1 MQVKEDYLL
10 SRKQLEDEKIA
21 EVNLKHDLMSWF
33 DDVLNV
39 ILSCIRDEKQDDI
52 LYLFQVE
59 NIIRNHKQDYLD
71 ILSDDV
77 QDFYIT
83 HSENVEA
90 RINNKVARK
99 QLDNTL
105 LLVAAK
111 EDNLDEWLYSDIT
124 SEELSEQIKKKLRY
138 NNNVQSTLNKYLNRY
153 NFNGLKPSD
162 LGYYELLEYE
172 IDEAV
177 IEYMS
182 NNVFTASES
191 TLQRVTQKV
200 YEIIKEAYAEEGEG
214 TYAVADRIQEMFND
228 LKDFEAER
236 IARTET
242 LKAQSS
248 ANHNRLVNNPN
259 VEYVQWLATD
269 DERVRDSHAEVDGE
283 ITFADGTGMYSNG
296 LRYPGDTS
304 GDIEEWIN
312 CRCDEVAYIPE
323 VGLVPPPGAT
333 SWYEDEMLFDDSLE
347 IPEVYV
353 EMDDYLASYW

>member
-111 EDNLDEWLYSDIT
+111 DDNLDEWLYSDIT
-124 SEELSEQIKKKLRY
+124 SEELSEQIKKKLR
-138 NNNVQSTLNKYLNRY
+138 
-153 NFNGLKPSD
+153 
-162 LGYYELLEYE
+162 
-172 IDEAV
+172 
-177 IEYMS
+177 
-182 NNVFTASES
+182 
-191 TLQRVTQKV
+191 
-200 YEIIKEAYAEEGEG
+200 
-214 TYAVADRIQEMFND
+214 
-228 LKDFEAER
+228 
-236 IARTET
+236 
-242 LKAQSS
+242 
-248 ANHNRLVNNPN
+248 
-259 VEYVQWLATD
+259 
-269 DERVRDSHAEVDGE
+269 
-283 ITFADGTGMYSNG
+283 
-296 LRYPGDTS
+296 
-304 GDIEEWIN
+304 
-312 CRCDEVAYIPE
+312 
-323 VGLVPPPGAT
+323 
-333 SWYEDEMLFDDSLE
+333 
-347 IPEVYV
+347 
-353 EMDDYLASYW
+353 